1 MMDII
6 FWIVAF
12 ILKIVVASAI
22 IICFWKD
29 AINKKGKKSYFLL
42 VASPI
47 DEIMSFFDKIGI

>member
-29 AINKKGKKSYFLL
+29 AINKKCKKSYFLL
-42 VASPI
+42 VPSPI
-47 DEIMSFFDKIGI
+47 DEIMNFFDKIGI

>member
-1 MMDII
+1 MMNII
-6 FWIVAF
+6 FWIVTF

-29 AINKKGKKSYFLL
+29 AINKKSKKSYFLL
-42 VASPI
+42 VPSPI